1 VGGVARVAM
10 DDSFVYRK
18 SGLGAAQL
26 VQGRELSIR
35 ERQVLILID
44 GRRTIAE
51 LSELFGAETVR
62 RLVPSL
68 VARGFAKQVDTSRLD
83 AWENAI
89 TQIHVAS
96 LGADRSRR
104 ASISRADAFALGWIV
119 LLSAMAIGA
128 GQWQVDRYKRQLDA
142 SWWGQ
147 TSAPARPTDA
157 SAVLASTGVVDARGR
172 DGAPVVTNADLS
184 RLRSA
189 AERTVAAP
197 KAEHA
202 ALQVVAPKRA
212 AIARIPP
219 RSALP
224 ARPTASPAA
233 KRPAADPIAAS
244 ATKVASPTAHEPS
257 TQVASAADL
266 SIAAAAAPVAL
277 PLAAPGLVPPAPVLA
292 GAPETDAAVPAK
304 AEAPPSD
311 PASVASLQREPP
323 RFPDQARIDGVGE
336 SQVRAHLRVTPEGK
350 VEQVDIV
357 QTTAPGVFDDEV
369 RRALSLWTFEPTGQP
384 TEQVVD
390 LTLKP

>member
-1 VGGVARVAM
+1 M

-26 VQGRELSIR
+26 VQGHELSIR

-62 RLVPSL
+62 RLVRSL

-147 TSAPARPTDA
+147 TSAQPRPNDP
-157 SAVLASTGVVDARGR
+157 SAVLASTGAVDARGR
-172 DGAPVVTNADLS
+172 ESVAVVTAAALS
-184 RLRSA
+184 RLPIA

-202 ALQVVAPKRA
+202 ALQLAVPKRA
-212 AIARIPP
+212 AIARTPS

-224 ARPTASPAA
+224 SRATASAAA
-233 KRPAADPIAAS
+233 KRPAADSTAPSVARVDPPGAQAPLMQIAA
-244 ATKVASPTAHEPS
+244 
-257 TQVASAADL
+257 AADL
-266 SIAAAAAPVAL
+266 STLPGTAPVAL
-277 PLAAPGLVPPAPVLA
+277 PLAAPEPVAPAPVPA
-292 GAPETDAAVPAK
+292 SAPETEAAVPAK